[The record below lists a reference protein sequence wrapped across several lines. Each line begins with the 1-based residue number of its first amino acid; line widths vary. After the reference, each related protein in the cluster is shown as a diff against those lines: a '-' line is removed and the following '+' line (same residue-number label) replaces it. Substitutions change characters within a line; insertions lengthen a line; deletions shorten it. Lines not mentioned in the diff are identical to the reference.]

1 MLIEQT
7 LFEEVD
13 KVADAIKLLQHF
25 EPDEG
30 YYVAFSGGKDS
41 IVIKDL
47 CIKAKVKFDIHYQN
61 TTIDPPELTQFIREY
76 HPDVEM
82 DFPERPYFKEIV
94 KRGFPMQQ
102 HRWCC
107 EFLKEYGGIGRL
119 VVTGIRREESN
130 RRKKRK
136 CLEKS
141 NKQDKWFLRP
151 ILTWTELEIWE
162 YIKKENLPYCK
173 LYDEGFKRIGCVLCP
188 YASRKRRLMET
199 KRYPKITKAY
209 QKAFDALYERRKDRS
224 SYARW
229 NSGEEMFN
237 WWVTNTIIDEKLPL
251 FP

>member
-7 LFEEVD
+7 LFEKVD

-61 TTIDPPELTQFIREY
+61 TTIDPPELTQFIRQY
-76 HPDVEM
+76 HPDVKM
-82 DFPERPYFKEIV
+82 DFPIRPYFKEIV
-94 KRGFPMQQ
+94 NRGFPMQQ

-107 EFLKEYGGIGRL
+107 KFLKEYGGIGRFI
-119 VVTGIRREESN
+119 VTGIRRQESN

-136 CLEKS
+136 CIEQSTKK
-141 NKQDKWFLRP
+141 NKWFIRP
-151 ILTWTELEIWE
+151 ILNWSELEVWE

-173 LYDEGFKRIGCVLCP
+173 LYDEGFTRIGCVLCP
-188 YASRKRRLMET
+188 YASRKRRLIEM
-199 KRYPKITKAY
+199 KRYPKITNAY
-209 QKAFDALYERRKDRS
+209 QKAFNKLYERCKDRP

-229 NSGEEMFN
+229 NSGEEMFH
-237 WWVTNTIIDEKLPL
+237 WWITNTIIDEKLPL